1 KSETYFIKE
10 LILGTPVIIDTTVEF
25 LSENF
30 KPTRI
35 VINAPCPGFG
45 IIEQLRFGNG
55 FPIGLPGDPK
65 ETLSSDACPFGQEDM
80 YTYNAGA
87 LGITLDLPKLKKGD
101 PITIKGVY
109 TGVVPQG

>member
-1 KSETYFIKE
+1 MTIANGPDYRSKLETCLIKE
-10 LILGTPVIIDTTVEF
+10 LILGTPVIIDTTAES
-25 LSENF
+25 LRENF

-87 LGITLDLPKLKKGD
+87 LGMAL
-101 PITIKGVY
+101 
-109 TGVVPQG
+109 